1 MQLDIIVEDMKKEYS
16 ELLLDFFYESFT
28 EEINRNESRSIKFTA
43 YKTTHNRDIF
53 NLLQNESYIIV
64 NGQRYV
70 IKDSNL
76 KMNGSIQTNEVTAHH
91 IMYEFQNHYISK
103 DIVNEELNTEE
114 DGTEQVL
121 QYSLKDYLDFG
132 FRGNKLGYTY
142 EIKGNFPDTKP
153 FDNLGDK
160 NGIEFLIEGAEQF
173 EYIFFADNKK
183 IYIYDEDTF
192 YRQSELTIRYKMNTD
207 EVSASVNTND
217 LKTYV
222 EGYGKKKNKTETK
235 NYNPIKPP
243 NLKYSGTFIKEG
255 TWRTEKIGASFEK
268 TFNCKWGNE
277 TLVWSLKKMSKG
289 GLIDVYLDGD
299 YIGRFSCYS
308 RTSSS
313 EQIVIAKN
321 LKKGTHIF
329 KAVFR
334 GPDPNVKEYK
344 TAPTMYVGT
353 EKSTILNLTAVLKG
367 TDVYH
372 TTANYKSPNYSVFGH
387 RQAPDVFDDKITN
400 KTDLEN
406 LLKSQLNDEPEV
418 EITTNYLDNEEISER
433 DEVWFI
439 HEPMEFNTSLKVV
452 GITKYHPLMKLPVE
466 VSFSNSRND
475 IIKIQQTISNKIKN
489 ASKAISSQNIN
500 NIYSNEYFFEEPI
513 VGSVLIDV

>member
-1 MQLDIIVEDMKKEYS
+1 MDIIVTDLKNTIS
-16 ELLLDFFYESFT
+16 ELLLDFFYESFSY
-28 EEINRNESRSIKFTA
+28 EYERNNSRTVSFTA
-43 YKTTHNRDIF
+43 YMTSHNKDVY
-53 NLLQNESYIIV
+53 NMLQNESFVEYE
-64 NGQRYV
+64 GQTYV
-70 IKDSNL
+70 IKNTNP
-76 KMNGSIQTNEVTAHH
+76 KMNGNIHTNEVTAHH

-114 DGTEQVL
+114 DETEQEL
-121 QYSLKDYLDFG
+121 QYSLEDYLDFG

-142 EIKGNFPDTKP
+142 EIKGNFPDTKV
-153 FDNLGDK
+153 FDELGDK
-160 NGIEFLIEGAEQF
+160 NGIEFLVEGAEQF
-173 EYIFFADNKK
+173 GYIFFADNKK
-183 IYIYDEDTF
+183 IYIYDEVTF
-192 YRQSELTIRYKMNTD
+192 YKQSELVIRYQLNND
-207 EVSASVNTND
+207 EVNVSVNTND

-243 NLKYSGTFIKEG
+243 NLKYNGTFIKEG
-255 TWRTEKIGASFEK
+255 TWRTEKVGASFEK

-289 GLIDVYLDGD
+289 GLLDVYLDGN

-308 RTSSS
+308 RTSRS
-313 EQIVIAKN
+313 ESIVIAKN

-329 KAVFR
+329 KVVHR
-334 GPDPNVKEYK
+334 GADPNVNEYK
-344 TAPTMYVGT
+344 TPPTMYVGT
-353 EKSTILNLTAVLKG
+353 EKSTTLNLTAVLKG

-418 EITTNYLDNEEISER
+418 ELTTNYIDTEKVSER

-439 HEPMEFNTSLKVV
+439 HEPMEFDTSVKVISLK
-452 GITKYHPLMKLPVE
+452 KAHPYMNVPDE
-466 VSFSNSRND
+466 IGFSNNKTD
-475 IIKIQQTISNKIKN
+475 IIKIQQVINNRIKKV
-489 ASKAISSQNIN
+489 SKALNRTNIN
-500 NIYSNEYFFEEPI
+500 NIYDVDRYFEEPI
-513 VGSVLIDV
+513 VGSVIIDG